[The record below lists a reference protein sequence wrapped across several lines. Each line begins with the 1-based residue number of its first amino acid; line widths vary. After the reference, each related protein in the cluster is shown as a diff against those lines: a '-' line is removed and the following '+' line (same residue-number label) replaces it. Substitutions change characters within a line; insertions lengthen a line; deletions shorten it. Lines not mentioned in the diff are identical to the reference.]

1 MYRYV
6 YVNRGLCQLARI
18 VAVLLCI
25 GGVAQAQNQPNWHG
39 TTAVQATVT
48 SQQILNFDPNR
59 VCLIIENVDTTN
71 AAIITMSTTAI
82 PSPGNPNPAGAA
94 CVASPPNGWVL
105 PPEQGGIPQ
114 ASLVFCNLAMNS
126 NPPRNLVAN
135 PEAITVC
142 TASSTA
148 NLVYDYA
155 H

>member
-1 MYRYV
+1 MTFSTLRFGSAAFALMLV
-6 YVNRGLCQLARI
+6 AGTAR
-18 VAVLLCI
+18 
-25 GGVAQAQNQPNWHG
+25 AQTAQPNWHG
-39 TTAVQATVT
+39 TTAFQATT
-48 SQQILNFDPNR
+48 ASQQLLDFDPSR

-71 AAIITMSTTAI
+71 AAVVTMSTTAV
-82 PSPGNPNPAGAA
+82 PSPGTPHPAGTA

-114 ASLVFCNLAMNS
+114 APLVFCNLGMNS
-126 NPPRNLVAN
+126 NPPRNLTESY
-135 PEAITVC
+135 EAITVC